1 MALCERLH
9 VLTGSLSGVQ
19 GFIGASQHFLWLF
32 PDFVLLPGALRKQ
45 NEEFVAAQAHRQVA
59 SSNHVVQTGG
69 KFYQYLVPGGM
80 AVRVVDLLEAVQV
93 QSEYGQ
99 GVPLAL
105 RACHFGG
112 QALFREPPVIQT
124 SQRINHG
131 EIAEKVGMALLLGE
145 LAAKP
150 LDENCLRN
158 RIDVKKHHQDDQTK
172 NNVSHLDI

>member
-1 MALCERLH
+1 
-9 VLTGSLSGVQ
+9 
-19 GFIGASQHFLWLF
+19 
-32 PDFVLLPGALRKQ
+32 
-45 NEEFVAAQAHRQVA
+45 
-59 SSNHVVQTGG
+59 
-69 KFYQYLVPGGM
+69 M

-158 RIDVKKHHQDDQTK
+158 RIDVKSTTRTIKPKTTSAILILIFK
-172 NNVSHLDI
+172 IVSVPRHTAGD